1 MEPGKKVGS
10 YVLEEPVGRGGMGVV
25 YRGRHEKLQRA
36 VAVKSINPKG
46 THDLRRL
53 RHRFERE
60 AFVQAQLDH
69 PGIVKIYDYIVSEQS
84 YFIVMEYVEGRSLA
98 QVIKE
103 NPGGVELNRALDI
116 FEQILSAISYAHT
129 FTYRDEAGA
138 THRGIVHRDL
148 KPPNIMVTDGDRVK
162 VTDFGIVKL
171 VGAEATDTSKIAYGS
186 PRYVSP
192 EQAAGEQLDQRSDI
206 YSLGVILYEMLTG
219 QPPFGPRG
227 EGREKWTP
235 TEILRAHR
243 ELAPAP
249 PSQANPSRT
258 PQVEA
263 VVLRALEKKPE
274 RRFASAEDFLRAL
287 RRARGLPVEN
297 EAREAKGAGGA
308 DAAAARVT
316 TRTDG
321 AKATG
326 VLGETTDELS
336 SDPYHTQPITHEPCP
351 ECGEAAGSD
360 GGRCRACGRDATA
373 SPATAELARRDATA
387 RQGGR
392 GLRLLAVSVALFALL
407 ASLVYLAG
415 RILKP
420 SASDEGAASLN
431 ATPTPASTPTPAPAP
446 PHPGDASKPLEASVS
461 VDSSYDGYTEK
472 PLADGVTDV
481 REIRGMR
488 YNRGNWVS
496 AESPAP
502 HWVELD
508 FGRASR
514 VTAVYVYWGFD
525 KDRYMPSRR
534 VELQAPDGAGG
545 WRTVSTLEA
554 GDNFDRAAFEF
565 EPFEAKS
572 LRVLQPAQS
581 GPSNRPFVMWLREVQ
596 AFGAR

>member
-1 MEPGKKVGS
+1 MEPGKKIGS
-10 YVLEEPVGRGGMGVV
+10 YVIEEPVGRGGMGVV
-25 YRGRHEKLQRA
+25 YRGRHEKLPRA
-36 VAVKSINPKG
+36 VAIKSISPKG

-98 QVIKE
+98 QLIKE
-103 NPGGVELNRALDI
+103 NAGGIELDRALDM
-116 FEQILSAISYAHT
+116 FEQILAAVSYAHT

-138 THRGIVHRDL
+138 THHGIVHRDL
-148 KPPNIMVTDGDRVK
+148 KPPNIMVTDGDRIK

-171 VGAEATDTSKIAYGS
+171 VGASATDTSKIAYGS

-219 QPPFGPRG
+219 EPPFGPRG
-227 EGREKWTP
+227 EGKEKWTP

-243 ELAPAP
+243 EQQPAP
-249 PSQANPSRT
+249 PSRLNPSIT
-258 PQVEA
+258 PSVEA
-263 VVLRALEKKPE
+263 VILRALEKKPE
-274 RRFASAEDFLRAL
+274 RRFTSAEDFLRAL
-287 RRARGLPVEN
+287 RRARGLSVVEP
-297 EAREAKGAGGA
+297 ETKAG
-308 DAAAARVT
+308 RVT
-316 TRTDG
+316 SRTDE

-326 VLGETTDELS
+326 MLGETTDELLRDS
-336 SDPYHTQPITHEPCP
+336 YHTQPITHEPCP
-351 ECGEAAGSD
+351 ECGESAGSED
-360 GGRCRACGRDATA
+360 GRCRACGRDVTA
-373 SPATAELARRDATA
+373 SPATAELIRRDTTT

-392 GLRLLAVSVALFALL
+392 GLRLLVVSVVLFVLL

-415 RILKP
+415 RSLKQTT
-420 SASDEGAASLN
+420 DEGDASSN
-431 ATPTPASTPTPAPAP
+431 ATPTPVSSPMQSS
-446 PHPGDASKPLEASVS
+446 PGDAAKPLEASVK
-461 VDSSYDGYTEK
+461 VDSSFDGYNER
-472 PLADGVTDV
+472 PLTDGVTDV
-481 REIRGMR
+481 REIRAMR

-508 FGRASR
+508 FGRAAR
-514 VTAVYVYWGFD
+514 ITAVYVYWGFD
-525 KDRYMPSRR
+525 KERYMPSRR
-534 VELQAPDGAGG
+534 VELQSQDGAGD
-545 WRTVSTLEA
+545 WRTISTLEA
-554 GDNFDRAAFEF
+554 GDNIDRAAFEF

-596 AFGAR
+596 AFGAH

>member
-1 MEPGKKVGS
+1 METGKKVGS

-25 YRGRHEKLQRA
+25 YRGRHEKLPRM
-36 VAVKSINPKG
+36 VAVKSISPKG

-98 QVIKE
+98 QLIKE
-103 NPGGVELNRALDI
+103 NPGGIEEARALDM
-116 FEQILSAISYAHT
+116 FEQILSAVSYAHT

-192 EQAAGEQLDQRSDI
+192 EQAAGEPLDQRSDI

-219 QPPFGPRG
+219 RPPFGPRG
-227 EGREKWTP
+227 EGKEKWTP

-243 ELAPAP
+243 EQQPAP
-249 PSQANPSRT
+249 PTRLNPSVT
-258 PQVEA
+258 PAVEA

-274 RRFASAEDFLRAL
+274 RRFATAEDFLRAL
-287 RRARGLPVEN
+287 RRARGLAFEK
-297 EAREAKGAGGA
+297 EADGAAG
-308 DAAAARVT
+308 RVT
-316 TRTDG
+316 SRTDE

-326 VLGETTDELS
+326 VLGDTTDELLRDS
-336 SDPYHTQPITHEPCP
+336 YHTQPITHEPCP
-351 ECGEAAGSD
+351 SCGESAGSE
-360 GGRCRACGRDATA
+360 GGRCRACGHDMTA
-373 SPATAELARRDATA
+373 SPATAELIRRDATE

-407 ASLVYLAG
+407 ASLVYLVG
-415 RILKP
+415 RSMKP
-420 SASDEGAASLN
+420 SAADEDGASSN
-431 ATPTPASTPTPAPAP
+431 ATLAPSPSPAPAQP
-446 PHPGDASKPLEASVS
+446 NTGDAAKPLEARVK
-461 VDSSYDGYTEK
+461 VDSSFDGYSEK

-481 REIRGMR
+481 REIRAMR

-496 AESPAP
+496 AESPVP

-508 FGRASR
+508 FGRATR

-525 KDRYMPSRR
+525 KGRYMPSRR
-534 VELQAPDGAGG
+534 VELQSQDGAGE

-565 EPFEAKS
+565 EPFEAKA
-572 LRVLQPAQS
+572 LRVFQPAQS
-581 GPSNRPFVMWLREVQ
+581 GPANRPFVMWVREVQ
-596 AFGAR
+596 AFGSR

>member
-25 YRGRHEKLQRA
+25 YRGRHEKLPRA
-36 VAVKSINPKG
+36 VAIKSINPKG

-98 QVIKE
+98 QLIKE
-103 NPGGVELNRALDI
+103 NPGGIEPDRALDI
-116 FEQILSAISYAHT
+116 FEQILSAVSYAHT

-138 THRGIVHRDL
+138 THQGIVHRDL
-148 KPPNIMVTDGDRVK
+148 KPPNIMVTDGDRIK

-219 QPPFGPRG
+219 RPPFGPRDAP
-227 EGREKWTP
+227 EEEKLTP

-243 ELAPAP
+243 ELAPTP
-249 PSQANPSRT
+249 PSQSNPSIT
-258 PQVEA
+258 SSVES

-274 RRFASAEDFLRAL
+274 RRFTTAEDFLRGL
-287 RRARGLPVEN
+287 RKARGRAAEPEQ
-297 EAREAKGAGGA
+297 AAG
-308 DAAAARVT
+308 ARVT
-316 TRTDG
+316 GRTDG
-321 AKATG
+321 AKSTG
-326 VLGETTDELS
+326 QLGETTDELS
-336 SDPYHTQPITHEPCP
+336 SDAYHTQPITHEPCP
-351 ECGEAAGSD
+351 SCGESAGSE
-360 GGRCRACGRDATA
+360 GGRCRACGQDASA
-373 SPATAELARRDATA
+373 SPATAELIRRDETA

-392 GLRLLAVSVALFALL
+392 GLRLFAVAAALFVLL

-415 RILKP
+415 RSLKP
-420 SASDEGAASLN
+420 AAGEGDAPPS
-431 ATPTPASTPTPAPAP
+431 ATPTPAGSPTPEQSNPV
-446 PHPGDASKPLEASVS
+446 DTSKPLRARVT
-461 VDSSYDGYTEK
+461 VDSSFDGYNER
-472 PLADGVTDV
+472 PLADGVWDV

-488 YNRGNWVS
+488 YNQGNWVS
-496 AESPAP
+496 AESPAA

-508 FGRASR
+508 FGRATR

-525 KDRYMPSRR
+525 KERYMPSRR
-534 VELQAPDGAGG
+534 VELQSRDGGG
-545 WRTVSTLEA
+545 EWRTVSTLEA

-565 EPFEAKS
+565 EPFEAKA
-572 LRVLQPAQS
+572 LRVFQPAQS

-596 AFGAR
+596 SFGAR

>member
-1 MEPGKKVGS
+1 MEPGKKIGS

-25 YRGRHEKLQRA
+25 YRGRHEKLPRT
-36 VAVKSINPKG
+36 VAIKSISPKG

-69 PGIVKIYDYIVSEQS
+69 PGVVKIYDYIVSEQS

-98 QVIKE
+98 QLIKE
-103 NPGGVELNRALDI
+103 NPGGIELNRALDI
-116 FEQILSAISYAHT
+116 FEQILTAVSYAHT

-148 KPPNIMVTDGDRVK
+148 KPPNIMVTDGDRIK

-192 EQAAGEQLDQRSDI
+192 EQAGGEQLDQRSDI

-219 QPPFGPRG
+219 EPPFGPRG
-227 EGREKWTP
+227 EGKEKWTP

-243 ELAPAP
+243 EQSAAP
-249 PSQANPSRT
+249 PSQANASIIPA
-258 PQVEA
+258 VEA
-263 VVLRALEKKPE
+263 VVMRALEKKPE
-274 RRFASAEDFLRAL
+274 RRFTSAEDFLRVL
-287 RRARGLPVEN
+287 RRARGLTVEK
-297 EAREAKGAGGA
+297 ETDAGVSRA
-308 DAAAARVT
+308 T
-316 TRTDG
+316 SKTDE

-326 VLGETTDELS
+326 VLGETTDELLRDS
-336 SDPYHTQPITHEPCP
+336 YHTQPITHEPCP
-351 ECGEAAGSD
+351 SCGESAGSD
-360 GGRCRACGRDATA
+360 GGRCRACGRDVTA
-373 SPATAELARRDATA
+373 SPATAELIRRDETT

-392 GLRLLAVSVALFALL
+392 GLRLLAVSVALFVLL

-415 RILKP
+415 RSLKP
-420 SASDEGAASLN
+420 SDANEGVASSN
-431 ATPTPASTPTPAPAP
+431 ATPTPESSPAPSQAN
-446 PHPGDASKPLEASVS
+446 PGAAAKPLEARVK
-461 VDSSYDGYTEK
+461 VDSSFDGYNET

-481 REIRGMR
+481 REIRSMR

-508 FGRASR
+508 FGRAAR
-514 VTAVYVYWGFD
+514 VTAVYVFWGFD
-525 KDRYMPSRR
+525 KERYMPSRR
-534 VELQAPDGAGG
+534 VELQAQDGAGE
-545 WRTVSTLEA
+545 WRTISTLEA

-565 EPFEAKS
+565 EPFETKS

>member
-103 NPGGVELNRALDI
+103 NPDGIEPERALDM
-116 FEQILSAISYAHT
+116 FEQILSAVSYAHT

-138 THRGIVHRDL
+138 THHGIVHRDL

-227 EGREKWTP
+227 EGKEKWTP

-243 ELAPAP
+243 ELQPTP
-249 PSQANPSRT
+249 PSQSNPSVT
-258 PQVEA
+258 QAVEA
-263 VVLRALEKKPE
+263 VVMRALEKKPE
-274 RRFASAEDFLRAL
+274 RRFATAEDFLRAL
-287 RRARGLPVEN
+287 RRARGRATEPE
-297 EAREAKGAGGA
+297 KTS
-308 DAAAARVT
+308 AARVT
-316 TRTDG
+316 ARADG
-321 AKATG
+321 AKGTG

-351 ECGEAAGSD
+351 SCGESVGND
-360 GGRCRACGRDATA
+360 GGRCRACGHDLTA
-373 SPATAELARRDATA
+373 SPATAELVRQDATT

-392 GLRLLAVSVALFALL
+392 GLRLLAVSFALFVLL

-415 RILKP
+415 RSLKP
-420 SASDEGAASLN
+420 SDADEGFRLR
-431 ATPTPASTPTPAPAP
+431 PARYTS
-446 PHPGDASKPLEASVS
+446 DASSTK
-461 VDSSYDGYTEK
+461 
-472 PLADGVTDV
+472 
-481 REIRGMR
+481 
-488 YNRGNWVS
+488 S
-496 AESPAP
+496 AN
-502 HWVELD
+502 D
-508 FGRASR
+508 TASR
-514 VTAVYVYWGFD
+514 
-525 KDRYMPSRR
+525 RSP
-534 VELQAPDGAGG
+534 
-545 WRTVSTLEA
+545 
-554 GDNFDRAAFEF
+554 
-565 EPFEAKS
+565 
-572 LRVLQPAQS
+572 
-581 GPSNRPFVMWLREVQ
+581 RPP
-596 AFGAR
+596 

>member
-1 MEPGKKVGS
+1 MEPGKKIGS

-25 YRGRHEKLQRA
+25 YRGRHEKLPRT
-36 VAVKSINPKG
+36 VAIKSISPKG

-69 PGIVKIYDYIVSEQS
+69 PGVVKIYDYIVSEQS

-98 QVIKE
+98 QLIKE
-103 NPGGVELNRALDI
+103 HPGGIELNRALDI
-116 FEQILSAISYAHT
+116 FEQILSAVSYAHT

-138 THRGIVHRDL
+138 THQGIVHRDL
-148 KPPNIMVTDGDRVK
+148 KPPNIMVTDGDRIK

-219 QPPFGPRG
+219 EPPFGPRG
-227 EGREKWTP
+227 EGKEKWTP

-243 ELAPAP
+243 EQSPAP
-249 PSQANPSRT
+249 PTQANSSIT
-258 PQVEA
+258 PAVEA
-263 VVLRALEKKPE
+263 VVMRALEKKPE
-274 RRFASAEDFLRAL
+274 RRFTTAEDFLRAL
-287 RRARGLPVEN
+287 RRARGLAVEP
-297 EAREAKGAGGA
+297 EAATG
-308 DAAAARVT
+308 RVT
-316 TRTDG
+316 SKTDE

-326 VLGETTDELS
+326 VLGETTDELLRDS
-336 SDPYHTQPITHEPCP
+336 YHTQPITHEPCP
-351 ECGEAAGSD
+351 SCGESAGSD
-360 GGRCRACGRDATA
+360 GGRCRACGRDVTA
-373 SPATAELARRDATA
+373 SPATAELIRRDATT

-392 GLRLLAVSVALFALL
+392 GLRLLAVSVALFVLL

-415 RILKP
+415 RSLKP
-420 SASDEGAASLN
+420 SDANEGVASSN
-431 ATPTPASTPTPAPAP
+431 VTPTPESSHTPAQTNPD
-446 PHPGDASKPLEASVS
+446 DASKPLEARVK
-461 VDSSYDGYTEK
+461 VDSSFDGYNEK

-481 REIRGMR
+481 REIRAMR

-496 AESPAP
+496 AESPVP

-508 FGRASR
+508 FGRAAR
-514 VTAVYVYWGFD
+514 VTAVYIFWGFD
-525 KDRYMPSRR
+525 RERYMPSRR
-534 VELQAPDGAGG
+534 VELQTQDGAGE
-545 WRTVSTLEA
+545 WHTISTLEA
-554 GDNFDRAAFEF
+554 SDNFDRAAFEF
-565 EPFEAKS
+565 APFEAKS

-596 AFGAR
+596 AFGTH